1 MFSSRSVTTSLW
13 GKRATSS
20 ARVVSL
26 LAALCAACRASH
38 AAGDPPPGAS
48 TLAIDPETEFEF
60 DSLDGRPVSAAAM
73 RGKPTVIAFVTTDS
87 LAGQAQVDFLVAM
100 AKHDAARVNYA
111 VVAISVERE
120 LAELYAKS
128 LSLTFP
134 VAILDPGK
142 ALGATAFGDLSV
154 VPVTVLLDPGGH
166 VIWRAQA
173 RVARADEIRRV
184 ITLMHVSNQ

>member
-1 MFSSRSVTTSLW
+1 VTTSSW

-20 ARVVSL
+20 ARLAIL
-26 LAALCAACRASH
+26 LAALCAACGASH

-48 TLAIDPETEFEF
+48 TLATDPEIEFEF
-60 DSLDGRPVSAAAM
+60 DSLDARPVSAAAM

-111 VVAISVERE
+111 VVAIGVDRE
-120 LAELYAKS
+120 LAQLYAKS

-142 ALGATAFGDLSV
+142 AGATAFGDLSV

-166 VIWRAQA
+166 VTWRAQA

-184 ITLMHVSNQ
+184 IMLVH

>member
-1 MFSSRSVTTSLW
+1 
-13 GKRATSS
+13 
-20 ARVVSL
+20 
-26 LAALCAACRASH
+26 
-38 AAGDPPPGAS
+38 
-48 TLAIDPETEFEF
+48 
-60 DSLDGRPVSAAAM
+60 M

-100 AKHDAARVNYA
+100 AKHDASRVNYA
-111 VVAISVERE
+111 VVAIGIDRE

-134 VAILDPGK
+134 VAILDPAK
-142 ALGATAFGDLSV
+142 AGGATAFGDLSV

-166 VIWRAQA
+166 VTWRAQA

-184 ITLMHVSNQ
+184 ITLMH